1 MTRCG
6 RIYGKGAKGLVMDTK
21 CDVTDNETLCKKLE
35 SPQIDTLTLYGFDA
49 KREITSRDDITK
61 FKDQVLSIDNLV
73 IKYFFKRDSKADFMN
88 EVNSIKKVK
97 NIQLRSF

>member
-1 MTRCG
+1 MTRGG

-73 IKYFFKRDSKADFMN
+73 HTFPRFPKYISVLAKTHLFLAVFKAR
-88 EVNSIKKVK
+88 
-97 NIQLRSF
+97 